1 MDAPASPPAVPYWV
15 RVRRVTLALLLLWVA
30 VTLALPWF
38 ARDLDVWQ
46 VGGFPLGFW
55 MTAHGSILFYLL
67 VLALDA
73 WWMDRIDAERL
84 I

>member
-1 MDAPASPPAVPYWV
+1 MV
-15 RVRRVTLALLLLWVA
+15 LLLLWVV

-38 ARDLDVWQ
+38 ARDLDVWR

-73 WWMDRIDAERL
+73 WWMDRIDRRARRPD
-84 I
+84 